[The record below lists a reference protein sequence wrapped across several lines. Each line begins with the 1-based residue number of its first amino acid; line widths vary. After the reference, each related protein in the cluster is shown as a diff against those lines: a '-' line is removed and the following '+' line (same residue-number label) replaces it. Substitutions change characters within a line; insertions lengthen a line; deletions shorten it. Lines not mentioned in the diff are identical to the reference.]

1 MVTDIGL
8 GVVVAVGVLLGLVAG
23 MVVGWIVSRRMGRK
37 DFALQSEAIRAESE
51 SEVARLN
58 AEIIESRGQI
68 RVLET
73 DRASL
78 QGEKSSAKSLED
90 RLEPVREALEGLRRT
105 TQQAEIE
112 RAKSAAELRTQI
124 DGVQRNYTSLESAT
138 KQLVAAMSSGQSRG
152 QWGEMQ
158 LEQLLEHSGLVE
170 GVHFRRQDSR
180 MTEAGGAR
188 PDVVVDLPGGG
199 EILIDAK
206 FPFDAYWRAIKAD
219 DEVEIDAHLHKH
231 AEDVLARAKELSS
244 KRYWESNSSP
254 DFVVMFLPLE
264 SLLSRIH
271 SCARLAPRTRS
282 ARAAIAWMH
291 LGAENR
297 AQCQRCPGREA
308 APEPLEARPLARWL
322 LWRVESSPEP
332 TVATV
337 RAGTDEL
344 CRPEDGRFHNS
355 LHDQRAAEADEPLQ
369 RLVRRARREP
379 QLRPS
384 RPLVALLLP
393 QRCAHSRRVR
403 MASAGTVHAW
413 SSFFTVPN
421 GSSVIACITV
431 A

>member
-158 LEQLLEHSGLVE
+158 LEQLLEHSGHVE

-264 SLLSRIH
+264 SLLS
-271 SCARLAPRTRS
+271 SALETNGLLLEEVFARNVVLATPTTILGMLRTIQFGYQRKLMTDN
-282 ARAAIAWMH
+282 AEEIRAAGAEMLTRLEKAVDH
-291 LGAENR
+291 LGTLRKGLMSAVKGYNEFI
-297 AQCQRCPGREA
+297 G
-308 APEPLEARPLARWL
+308 
-322 LWRVESSPEP
+322 SM
-332 TVATV
+332 
-337 RAGTDEL
+337 
-344 CRPEDGRFHNS
+344 DGRVMV
-355 LHDQRAAEADEPLQ
+355 Q
-369 RLVRRARREP
+369 ARRMKELGVASSTDLELP
-379 QLRPS
+379 SDVTETLRES
-384 RPLVALLLP
+384 R
-393 QRCAHSRRVR
+393 
-403 MASAGTVHAW
+403 
-413 SSFFTVPN
+413 SSE
-421 GSSVIACITV
+421 
-431 A
+431 

>member
-1 MVTDIGL
+1 MTDIGL

-23 MVVGWIVSRRMGRK
+23 MVVGWVASRRMGRK

-58 AEIIESRGQI
+58 AELIEAQGHI

-105 TQQAEIE
+105 TQQAEVE

-219 DEVEIDAHLHKH
+219 NETEVNAHLHKH

-244 KRYWESNSSP
+244 KRYWESNISP

-264 SLLSRIH
+264 SLLSSALETNGLLLEEVFTRNVVLATPTTILGMLRTIQFGYQRKLM
-271 SCARLAPRTRS
+271 ADNAEEIRATGAEMLTRLEKAVD
-282 ARAAIAWMH
+282 H
-291 LGAENR
+291 LGTLRKGLMSAVKGYNEFI
-297 AQCQRCPGREA
+297 GSMDS
-308 APEPLEARPLARWL
+308 
-322 LWRVESSPEP
+322 RVM
-332 TVATV
+332 V
-337 RAGTDEL
+337 
-344 CRPEDGRFHNS
+344 
-355 LHDQRAAEADEPLQ
+355 Q
-369 RLVRRARREP
+369 ARRMKELGVASSTDLELP
-379 QLRPS
+379 SDVTETLRES
-384 RPLVALLLP
+384 R
-393 QRCAHSRRVR
+393 
-403 MASAGTVHAW
+403 
-413 SSFFTVPN
+413 SSE
-421 GSSVIACITV
+421 
-431 A
+431 

>member
-23 MVVGWIVSRRMGRK
+23 MVVGWVASRRMGRK

-58 AEIIESRGQI
+58 AELIEAQGHI

-105 TQQAEIE
+105 TQQAEVE

-219 DEVEIDAHLHKH
+219 NETEVNAHLHKH

-244 KRYWESNSSP
+244 KRYWESNISP

-264 SLLSRIH
+264 SLLSSALETNGLLLEEVFTRNVV
-271 SCARLAPRTRS
+271 LATPTTILGMLRTIQFGYQRKLM
-282 ARAAIAWMH
+282 ADNAEEIRAAGAEMLTRLEKAVDH
-291 LGAENR
+291 LGTLRKGLMSAVKGYNEFI
-297 AQCQRCPGREA
+297 GSMDS
-308 APEPLEARPLARWL
+308 
-322 LWRVESSPEP
+322 RVM
-332 TVATV
+332 V
-337 RAGTDEL
+337 
-344 CRPEDGRFHNS
+344 
-355 LHDQRAAEADEPLQ
+355 Q
-369 RLVRRARREP
+369 ARRMKELGVASSTDLELP
-379 QLRPS
+379 SDVTETLRES
-384 RPLVALLLP
+384 R
-393 QRCAHSRRVR
+393 
-403 MASAGTVHAW
+403 
-413 SSFFTVPN
+413 SSE
-421 GSSVIACITV
+421 
-431 A
+431 

>member
-8 GVVVAVGVLLGLVAG
+8 GVVVAVGLLLGLVAG
-23 MVVGWIVSRRMGRK
+23 MVVGWIASRRMGRK

-58 AEIIESRGQI
+58 AELIEAQGHI

-105 TQQAEIE
+105 TQQAEVE

-219 DEVEIDAHLHKH
+219 NETEVDAHLHKH

-244 KRYWESNSSP
+244 KRYWESNISP

-264 SLLSRIH
+264 SLLS
-271 SCARLAPRTRS
+271 SALETNGLLLEEVFARNVVLATPTTILGMLRTIQFGYQRKLM
-282 ARAAIAWMH
+282 ADNAEEIRAAGAEMLTRLEKAVDH
-291 LGAENR
+291 LGTLRKGLMSAVKGYNEFI
-297 AQCQRCPGREA
+297 GSMDS
-308 APEPLEARPLARWL
+308 
-322 LWRVESSPEP
+322 RVM
-332 TVATV
+332 V
-337 RAGTDEL
+337 
-344 CRPEDGRFHNS
+344 
-355 LHDQRAAEADEPLQ
+355 Q
-369 RLVRRARREP
+369 ARRMKELGVASSTDLELP
-379 QLRPS
+379 SDVTETLRES
-384 RPLVALLLP
+384 R
-393 QRCAHSRRVR
+393 
-403 MASAGTVHAW
+403 
-413 SSFFTVPN
+413 SSE
-421 GSSVIACITV
+421 
-431 A
+431 

>member
-23 MVVGWIVSRRMGRK
+23 MVVGWIASRRMGRK

-58 AEIIESRGQI
+58 AELIEAQGQI

-105 TQQAEIE
+105 TQQAEVE

-219 DEVEIDAHLHKH
+219 NETEVDAHLHKH

-244 KRYWESNSSP
+244 KRYWESNISP

-264 SLLSRIH
+264 SLLS
-271 SCARLAPRTRS
+271 SALETNGLLLEEVFARNVVLATPTTILGMLRTIQFGYQRKLM
-282 ARAAIAWMH
+282 ADNAEEIRAAGAEMLTRLEKAVDH
-291 LGAENR
+291 LGILRKGLMSAVKGYNEFI
-297 AQCQRCPGREA
+297 GSMDS
-308 APEPLEARPLARWL
+308 
-322 LWRVESSPEP
+322 RVM
-332 TVATV
+332 V
-337 RAGTDEL
+337 
-344 CRPEDGRFHNS
+344 
-355 LHDQRAAEADEPLQ
+355 Q
-369 RLVRRARREP
+369 ARRMKELGVASSTDLELP
-379 QLRPS
+379 SDVTETLRES
-384 RPLVALLLP
+384 R
-393 QRCAHSRRVR
+393 
-403 MASAGTVHAW
+403 
-413 SSFFTVPN
+413 
-421 GSSVIACITV
+421 
-431 A
+431 

>member
-1 MVTDIGL
+1 MVTDLGL

-23 MVVGWIVSRRMGRK
+23 MVVGGIASRRMGRK

-58 AEIIESRGQI
+58 AELIEAQGHI

-105 TQQAEIE
+105 TQQAEVE

-219 DEVEIDAHLHKH
+219 NETEVNAHLHKH

-244 KRYWESNSSP
+244 KRYWESNISP

-264 SLLSRIH
+264 SLLSSALETNGLLLEEVFTRNVV
-271 SCARLAPRTRS
+271 LATPTTILGMLRTIQFGYQRKLM
-282 ARAAIAWMH
+282 ADNAEEIRAAGAEMLTRLEKAVDH
-291 LGAENR
+291 LGTLRKGLMSAVKGYNEFI
-297 AQCQRCPGREA
+297 GSMDS
-308 APEPLEARPLARWL
+308 
-322 LWRVESSPEP
+322 RVM
-332 TVATV
+332 V
-337 RAGTDEL
+337 
-344 CRPEDGRFHNS
+344 
-355 LHDQRAAEADEPLQ
+355 Q
-369 RLVRRARREP
+369 ARRMKELGVASSTDLELP
-379 QLRPS
+379 SDVTETLRES
-384 RPLVALLLP
+384 R
-393 QRCAHSRRVR
+393 
-403 MASAGTVHAW
+403 
-413 SSFFTVPN
+413 SSE
-421 GSSVIACITV
+421 
-431 A
+431 

>member
-8 GVVVAVGVLLGLVAG
+8 GVVVAVGVLLGLVVG
-23 MVVGWIVSRRMGRK
+23 MVVGWIASRRMGRK

-51 SEVARLN
+51 SAVARLN
-58 AEIIESRGQI
+58 AELIEAQGQI

-105 TQQAEIE
+105 TQQAEVE

-219 DEVEIDAHLHKH
+219 NEVEIDAHLHKH

-244 KRYWESNSSP
+244 KRYWESNISP

-264 SLLSRIH
+264 SLLS
-271 SCARLAPRTRS
+271 SALETNGLLLEEVFARNVVLATPTTILGMLRTIQFGYQRKLM
-282 ARAAIAWMH
+282 ADNAEEIRAAGAEMLTRLEKAVDH
-291 LGAENR
+291 LGTLRKGLMSAVKGYNEFI
-297 AQCQRCPGREA
+297 GSMDS
-308 APEPLEARPLARWL
+308 
-322 LWRVESSPEP
+322 RVM
-332 TVATV
+332 V
-337 RAGTDEL
+337 
-344 CRPEDGRFHNS
+344 
-355 LHDQRAAEADEPLQ
+355 Q
-369 RLVRRARREP
+369 ARRMKELGVASSTDLELP
-379 QLRPS
+379 SDVTETLRESRPS
-384 RPLVALLLP
+384 E
-393 QRCAHSRRVR
+393 
-403 MASAGTVHAW
+403 
-413 SSFFTVPN
+413 
-421 GSSVIACITV
+421 
-431 A
+431 

>member
-8 GVVVAVGVLLGLVAG
+8 GVVVAVAVLLGLVAG
-23 MVVGWIVSRRMGRK
+23 MVVGWIASRRMGRK

-58 AEIIESRGQI
+58 AELIEAQGQI

-105 TQQAEIE
+105 TQQAEVE

-219 DEVEIDAHLHKH
+219 NETEVNAHLHKH

-244 KRYWESNSSP
+244 KRYWESNISP

-264 SLLSRIH
+264 SLLS
-271 SCARLAPRTRS
+271 SALETNGLLLEEVFARNVVLATPTTILGMLRTIQFGYQRKLM
-282 ARAAIAWMH
+282 ADNAEEIRAAGAEMLTRLEKAVDH
-291 LGAENR
+291 LGILRKGLMSAVKGYNEFI
-297 AQCQRCPGREA
+297 GSMDS
-308 APEPLEARPLARWL
+308 
-322 LWRVESSPEP
+322 RVM
-332 TVATV
+332 V
-337 RAGTDEL
+337 
-344 CRPEDGRFHNS
+344 
-355 LHDQRAAEADEPLQ
+355 Q
-369 RLVRRARREP
+369 ARRMKELGVASSTDLELP
-379 QLRPS
+379 SDVTETLRES
-384 RPLVALLLP
+384 R
-393 QRCAHSRRVR
+393 
-403 MASAGTVHAW
+403 
-413 SSFFTVPN
+413 SSE
-421 GSSVIACITV
+421 
-431 A
+431 

>member
-23 MVVGWIVSRRMGRK
+23 MVVGWIASRRMGRK

-51 SEVARLN
+51 SAVARLN
-58 AEIIESRGQI
+58 AELIEAQGQI

-105 TQQAEIE
+105 TQQAEVE

-188 PDVVVDLPGGG
+188 PAVVVALPGGG

-219 DEVEIDAHLHKH
+219 NETEVDAPLHKH

-244 KRYWESNSSP
+244 KRYWESNISP

-264 SLLSRIH
+264 SLLS
-271 SCARLAPRTRS
+271 SALETNGLLMEEVFARNVVLATPTTILGMLRTIQFGYQRKLM
-282 ARAAIAWMH
+282 ADNAEEIRAAGAEMLTRLEKAVDH
-291 LGAENR
+291 LGTLRKGLMSAVKGYNEFI
-297 AQCQRCPGREA
+297 GSMDS
-308 APEPLEARPLARWL
+308 
-322 LWRVESSPEP
+322 RVM
-332 TVATV
+332 V
-337 RAGTDEL
+337 
-344 CRPEDGRFHNS
+344 
-355 LHDQRAAEADEPLQ
+355 Q
-369 RLVRRARREP
+369 ARRMKELGVASSTDLELP
-379 QLRPS
+379 SDVTETLRES
-384 RPLVALLLP
+384 R
-393 QRCAHSRRVR
+393 
-403 MASAGTVHAW
+403 
-413 SSFFTVPN
+413 SSE
-421 GSSVIACITV
+421 
-431 A
+431 

>member
-23 MVVGWIVSRRMGRK
+23 MVVGWIASRRMGRK

-51 SEVARLN
+51 SAVARLN
-58 AEIIESRGQI
+58 AELIEAQGHI

-105 TQQAEIE
+105 TQQAEVE

-219 DEVEIDAHLHKH
+219 NETEVDAHLHKH

-244 KRYWESNSSP
+244 KRYWESNISP

-264 SLLSRIH
+264 SLLS
-271 SCARLAPRTRS
+271 SALETNGLLLEEVFARNVVLATPTTILGMLRTIQFGYQRKLM
-282 ARAAIAWMH
+282 ADNAEEIRAAGAEMLTRLEKAVDH
-291 LGAENR
+291 LGTLRKGLMSAVKGYNEFI
-297 AQCQRCPGREA
+297 GSMDS
-308 APEPLEARPLARWL
+308 
-322 LWRVESSPEP
+322 RVM
-332 TVATV
+332 V
-337 RAGTDEL
+337 
-344 CRPEDGRFHNS
+344 
-355 LHDQRAAEADEPLQ
+355 Q
-369 RLVRRARREP
+369 ARRMKELGVASSTDLELP
-379 QLRPS
+379 SDVTETLRES
-384 RPLVALLLP
+384 R
-393 QRCAHSRRVR
+393 
-403 MASAGTVHAW
+403 
-413 SSFFTVPN
+413 SSE
-421 GSSVIACITV
+421 
-431 A
+431 

>member
-23 MVVGWIVSRRMGRK
+23 MVVGWIASRRMGRK
-37 DFALQSEAIRAESE
+37 DFAFQSEAIRAESE
-51 SEVARLN
+51 FEVARLN
-58 AEIIESRGQI
+58 AELIEAQGQI

-105 TQQAEIE
+105 TQQAEVE

-124 DGVQRNYTSLESAT
+124 DGVQRNYASLESAT

-219 DEVEIDAHLHKH
+219 NETEVNAHLLKH

-244 KRYWESNSSP
+244 KRYWESNISP

-264 SLLSRIH
+264 SLLS
-271 SCARLAPRTRS
+271 SALETNGLLLEEVFARNVVLATPTTILGMLRTIQFGYQRKLM
-282 ARAAIAWMH
+282 ADNAEEIRAAGAEMLTRLEKAVDH
-291 LGAENR
+291 LGTLRKGLMSAVKGYNEFI
-297 AQCQRCPGREA
+297 GSMDS
-308 APEPLEARPLARWL
+308 
-322 LWRVESSPEP
+322 RVM
-332 TVATV
+332 V
-337 RAGTDEL
+337 
-344 CRPEDGRFHNS
+344 
-355 LHDQRAAEADEPLQ
+355 Q
-369 RLVRRARREP
+369 ARRMKELGVASSTDLELP
-379 QLRPS
+379 SDVTETLRES
-384 RPLVALLLP
+384 R
-393 QRCAHSRRVR
+393 
-403 MASAGTVHAW
+403 
-413 SSFFTVPN
+413 SSE
-421 GSSVIACITV
+421 
-431 A
+431 

>member
-23 MVVGWIVSRRMGRK
+23 MVVGWIASRRMGRK

-58 AEIIESRGQI
+58 AELIEAQGHI

-105 TQQAEIE
+105 TQQAEVE

-219 DEVEIDAHLHKH
+219 NETEVNAHLDKH

-244 KRYWESNSSP
+244 KRYWESNISP

-264 SLLSRIH
+264 SLLS
-271 SCARLAPRTRS
+271 SALETNGLLLEEVFARNVVLATPTTILGMLRTIQFGYQRKLM
-282 ARAAIAWMH
+282 ADNAEEIRAAGAEMLTRLEKAVDH
-291 LGAENR
+291 LGTLRKGLMSAVKGYNEFI
-297 AQCQRCPGREA
+297 GSMDS
-308 APEPLEARPLARWL
+308 
-322 LWRVESSPEP
+322 RVM
-332 TVATV
+332 V
-337 RAGTDEL
+337 
-344 CRPEDGRFHNS
+344 
-355 LHDQRAAEADEPLQ
+355 Q
-369 RLVRRARREP
+369 ARRMKELGVASSTDLELP
-379 QLRPS
+379 SDVTETLRES
-384 RPLVALLLP
+384 R
-393 QRCAHSRRVR
+393 
-403 MASAGTVHAW
+403 
-413 SSFFTVPN
+413 SSE
-421 GSSVIACITV
+421 
-431 A
+431 

>member
-244 KRYWESNSSP
+244 KRYWESNTSP

-264 SLLSRIH
+264 SLLS
-271 SCARLAPRTRS
+271 SALETNGLLLEEVFARNVVLATPTTILGMLRTIQFGYQRKLMTDN
-282 ARAAIAWMH
+282 AEEIRAAGAEMLTRLEKAVDH
-291 LGAENR
+291 LGTLRKGLMSAVKGYNEFI
-297 AQCQRCPGREA
+297 G
-308 APEPLEARPLARWL
+308 
-322 LWRVESSPEP
+322 SM
-332 TVATV
+332 
-337 RAGTDEL
+337 
-344 CRPEDGRFHNS
+344 DGRVMV
-355 LHDQRAAEADEPLQ
+355 Q
-369 RLVRRARREP
+369 ARRMKELGVASSTDLELP
-379 QLRPS
+379 SDVTETLRES
-384 RPLVALLLP
+384 R
-393 QRCAHSRRVR
+393 
-403 MASAGTVHAW
+403 
-413 SSFFTVPN
+413 SSE
-421 GSSVIACITV
+421 
-431 A
+431 

>member
-23 MVVGWIVSRRMGRK
+23 MVVGWIASRRMGRK
-37 DFALQSEAIRAESE
+37 DFALESEAIRAESE

-58 AEIIESRGQI
+58 AELIEAQGHI

-105 TQQAEIE
+105 TQQAEVE

-219 DEVEIDAHLHKH
+219 NETEVNAHLHKH

-244 KRYWESNSSP
+244 KRYWESNVSP

-264 SLLSRIH
+264 SLLSSALETNGLLLEEVFTRNVV
-271 SCARLAPRTRS
+271 LATPTTILGMLRTIQFGYQRKLM
-282 ARAAIAWMH
+282 ADNAEEIRAAGAEMLTRLEKAVDH
-291 LGAENR
+291 LGTLRKGLMSAVKGYNEFI
-297 AQCQRCPGREA
+297 GSMDS
-308 APEPLEARPLARWL
+308 
-322 LWRVESSPEP
+322 RVM
-332 TVATV
+332 V
-337 RAGTDEL
+337 
-344 CRPEDGRFHNS
+344 
-355 LHDQRAAEADEPLQ
+355 Q
-369 RLVRRARREP
+369 ARRMKELGVASSTDLELP
-379 QLRPS
+379 SDVTETLRES
-384 RPLVALLLP
+384 R
-393 QRCAHSRRVR
+393 
-403 MASAGTVHAW
+403 
-413 SSFFTVPN
+413 SSE
-421 GSSVIACITV
+421 
-431 A
+431 

>member
-58 AEIIESRGQI
+58 AELIEARGQI

-180 MTEAGGAR
+180 VTEAGGAR

-219 DEVEIDAHLHKH
+219 NEVEIDAHLHKH

-244 KRYWESNSSP
+244 KRYWESNISP

-264 SLLSRIH
+264 SLLS
-271 SCARLAPRTRS
+271 SALETNGLLLEEVFARNVVLATPTTILGMLRTIQFGYQRKLMADNAEEIRAAGAEMLTRLEKAVDHLGTLRKGLMSAVKGYNEFIGSMDSRVMVQARRMKELGVASSTDLELPSDVTETLRESRS
-282 ARAAIAWMH
+282 A
-291 LGAENR
+291 E
-297 AQCQRCPGREA
+297 
-308 APEPLEARPLARWL
+308 
-322 LWRVESSPEP
+322 
-332 TVATV
+332 
-337 RAGTDEL
+337 
-344 CRPEDGRFHNS
+344 
-355 LHDQRAAEADEPLQ
+355 
-369 RLVRRARREP
+369 
-379 QLRPS
+379 
-384 RPLVALLLP
+384 
-393 QRCAHSRRVR
+393 
-403 MASAGTVHAW
+403 
-413 SSFFTVPN
+413 
-421 GSSVIACITV
+421 
-431 A
+431 

>member
-23 MVVGWIVSRRMGRK
+23 MVVGWIASRRMGRK

-58 AEIIESRGQI
+58 AELIEAQGHI

-105 TQQAEIE
+105 TQQAEVE

-219 DEVEIDAHLHKH
+219 NETEVNAHLHKH

-244 KRYWESNSSP
+244 KRYWESNISP

-264 SLLSRIH
+264 SLLSSALETNGLLLEEVFTRNVV
-271 SCARLAPRTRS
+271 LATPTTILGMLRTIQFGYQRKLM
-282 ARAAIAWMH
+282 ADNAEEIRAAGAEMLTRLEKAVDH
-291 LGAENR
+291 LGTLRKGLMSAVKGYNEFI
-297 AQCQRCPGREA
+297 GSMDS
-308 APEPLEARPLARWL
+308 
-322 LWRVESSPEP
+322 RVM
-332 TVATV
+332 V
-337 RAGTDEL
+337 
-344 CRPEDGRFHNS
+344 
-355 LHDQRAAEADEPLQ
+355 Q
-369 RLVRRARREP
+369 ARRLKELGVASSTDLELP
-379 QLRPS
+379 SDVTETLRES
-384 RPLVALLLP
+384 R
-393 QRCAHSRRVR
+393 
-403 MASAGTVHAW
+403 
-413 SSFFTVPN
+413 SSE
-421 GSSVIACITV
+421 
-431 A
+431 

>member
-23 MVVGWIVSRRMGRK
+23 MVVGWIASRRMGRK
-37 DFALQSEAIRAESE
+37 DFALQSEAIRADSE
-51 SEVARLN
+51 SAVARLN
-58 AEIIESRGQI
+58 AELIEAQGQI

-78 QGEKSSAKSLED
+78 QGEKSSAKSLEE

-105 TQQAEIE
+105 TQQAEVE

-219 DEVEIDAHLHKH
+219 NETEVDAHLHKH

-244 KRYWESNSSP
+244 KRYWESNISP

-264 SLLSRIH
+264 SLLS
-271 SCARLAPRTRS
+271 SALETNGLLMEEVFARNVVLATPTTILGMLRTIQFGYQRKLM
-282 ARAAIAWMH
+282 ADNAEEIRAAGAEMLTRLEKAVDH
-291 LGAENR
+291 LGTLRKGLMSAVKGYNEFI
-297 AQCQRCPGREA
+297 GSMDS
-308 APEPLEARPLARWL
+308 
-322 LWRVESSPEP
+322 RVM
-332 TVATV
+332 V
-337 RAGTDEL
+337 
-344 CRPEDGRFHNS
+344 
-355 LHDQRAAEADEPLQ
+355 Q
-369 RLVRRARREP
+369 ARRMKELGVASSTDLELP
-379 QLRPS
+379 SDVTETLRES
-384 RPLVALLLP
+384 R
-393 QRCAHSRRVR
+393 
-403 MASAGTVHAW
+403 
-413 SSFFTVPN
+413 SSE
-421 GSSVIACITV
+421 
-431 A
+431 

>member
-78 QGEKSSAKSLED
+78 QGEKSAAKSLED

-264 SLLSRIH
+264 SLLS
-271 SCARLAPRTRS
+271 SALETNGLLLEEVFARNVVLATPTTILGMLRTIQFGYQRKLMTDN
-282 ARAAIAWMH
+282 AEEIRAAGAEMLTRLEKAVDH
-291 LGAENR
+291 LGTLRKGLMSAVKGYNEFI
-297 AQCQRCPGREA
+297 G
-308 APEPLEARPLARWL
+308 
-322 LWRVESSPEP
+322 SM
-332 TVATV
+332 
-337 RAGTDEL
+337 
-344 CRPEDGRFHNS
+344 DGRVMV
-355 LHDQRAAEADEPLQ
+355 Q
-369 RLVRRARREP
+369 ARRMKELGVASSTDLELP
-379 QLRPS
+379 SDVTETLRES
-384 RPLVALLLP
+384 R
-393 QRCAHSRRVR
+393 
-403 MASAGTVHAW
+403 
-413 SSFFTVPN
+413 SSE
-421 GSSVIACITV
+421 
-431 A
+431 

>member
-1 MVTDIGL
+1 MTDIGL

-23 MVVGWIVSRRMGRK
+23 MVVGWIASRRMGRK

-58 AEIIESRGQI
+58 AELIEAQGHI

-105 TQQAEIE
+105 TQQAEVE

-219 DEVEIDAHLHKH
+219 NETEVNAHLHKH

-244 KRYWESNSSP
+244 KRYWESNISP

-264 SLLSRIH
+264 SLLSSALETNGLLLEEVFTRNVV
-271 SCARLAPRTRS
+271 LATPTTILGMLRTIQFGYQRKLM
-282 ARAAIAWMH
+282 ADNAEEIRAAGAEMLTRLEKAVDH
-291 LGAENR
+291 LGTLRKVLMSAVKGYNEFI
-297 AQCQRCPGREA
+297 GSMDS
-308 APEPLEARPLARWL
+308 
-322 LWRVESSPEP
+322 RVM
-332 TVATV
+332 V
-337 RAGTDEL
+337 
-344 CRPEDGRFHNS
+344 
-355 LHDQRAAEADEPLQ
+355 Q
-369 RLVRRARREP
+369 ARRMKELGVASSTDLELP
-379 QLRPS
+379 SDVTETLRES
-384 RPLVALLLP
+384 R
-393 QRCAHSRRVR
+393 
-403 MASAGTVHAW
+403 
-413 SSFFTVPN
+413 SSE
-421 GSSVIACITV
+421 
-431 A
+431 

>member
-138 KQLVAAMSSGQSRG
+138 KQLVSAMSSGQSRG

-264 SLLSRIH
+264 SLLS
-271 SCARLAPRTRS
+271 SALETNGLLLEEVFARNVVLATPTTILGMLRTIQFGYQRKLMTDN
-282 ARAAIAWMH
+282 AEEIRAAGAEMLTRLEKAVDH
-291 LGAENR
+291 LGTLRKGLMSAVKGYNEFI
-297 AQCQRCPGREA
+297 G
-308 APEPLEARPLARWL
+308 
-322 LWRVESSPEP
+322 SM
-332 TVATV
+332 
-337 RAGTDEL
+337 
-344 CRPEDGRFHNS
+344 DGRVMV
-355 LHDQRAAEADEPLQ
+355 Q
-369 RLVRRARREP
+369 ARRMKELGVASSTDLELP
-379 QLRPS
+379 SDVTETLRES
-384 RPLVALLLP
+384 R
-393 QRCAHSRRVR
+393 
-403 MASAGTVHAW
+403 
-413 SSFFTVPN
+413 SSE
-421 GSSVIACITV
+421 
-431 A
+431 